1 MRTLTLALLLAAF
14 LPGCKS
20 KDDIGTQAAK
30 IEEDTAILRDA
41 NGAANQVVRNAGDCD
56 AVKAA
61 LPEAA
66 KKLDEAAKLVRTAAG
81 QQTIDT
87 LRKQVRTIAE
97 ACP

>member
-1 MRTLTLALLLAAF
+1 MRTLMLALLVTAF
-14 LPGCKS
+14 FPGCKG

-41 NGAANQVVRNAGDCD
+41 NGAANEVVRNAGDCD

-61 LPEAA
+61 LPEAT

-81 QQTIDT
+81 QLTIDT